1 MYAGIFQSYNHIEVE
16 VLQEYAADLT
26 SAIATNPSLFGQ
38 HLVQCGLAVQTTV
51 TGIVDTQGINDYRK
65 GSGLLS
71 LVDSKLRIAGTKE
84 NARRYFNDF
93 LLIIAYPMGQRGIAE
108 SLVATFSKL
117 SAQCM
122 QYLGYFDRRVWC

>member
-1 MYAGIFQSYNHIEVE
+1 MEVE

-26 SAIATNPSLFGQ
+26 LVIATNPSLFGQ
-38 HLVQCGLAVQTTV
+38 HLVQRGLAVQTTV

-65 GSGLLS
+65 GCGLLS
-71 LVDSKLRIAGTKE
+71 LVDSKLQTAGSKD

-93 LLIIAYPMGQRGIAE
+93 LLIIAYPLGHCGIAE
-108 SLVATFSKL
+108 SLVTTFSKL
-117 SAQCM
+117 SAQSM